1 MMLDMRQMGD
11 ISGEAR
17 ADAPGVAVP
26 AVDPEGLPVLDG
38 QAFDRELEAFIARS
52 SSATTWHVER
62 LLKVSDFE
70 TTELVEGA
78 PAGCPAGR
86 YVRKRI
92 DAASGAGAA
101 YRSLW
106 DAQLEGKCPACV
118 PRLIE
123 LGVQSDEL
131 TVVMEYVAGCT
142 VGSVVT
148 ALGAGSAVAELVM
161 PSLCRAV
168 SALHAAFDPPLI
180 HRDLKPSNV
189 IMRSGE
195 PVIIDFGSARQW
207 REGAEADTSHFLT
220 RCYAPPEQFG
230 FGQTDVRSDVY
241 ALGKMLYFCL
251 VGENPPNVCD
261 VVACERAG
269 VQGEIAHVICRACAF
284 DPDARYDDAGSLGVA
299 IGRALERC
307 GAQGA
312 PQGSIQEPRSRLH
325 ASARPEGDRPEG
337 SRGSE
342 GESPSAGSGV
352 ARGQAPREHAP
363 REQVPDFSWDA
374 GRRGRTPS
382 QLDADAVWRALVRG
396 VKGGLER
403 IPHWLTALWNA
414 FIALMMV
421 VLVVGSVFAI
431 VSPNAQDARLPLWFR
446 ALQYTGVC
454 VVSPGAVGYLLLDK
468 RPLRE
473 RIAWFARVK
482 GKNEVLMAL
491 VALILGIA
499 IPLFAGSLT
508 GLI

>member
-1 MMLDMRQMGD
+1 MMLDMRQMSD

-17 ADAPGVAVP
+17 ADAPVVAVP

-38 QAFDRELEAFIARS
+38 RAFDRELEAFIARS

-269 VQGEIAHVICRACAF
+269 VRGEIAHVICRACAF

-299 IGRALERC
+299 IGAPWN
-307 GAQGA
+307 GAVRRGHPRGLSRSLVRGFTPLPDRKATDRKGA
-312 PQGSIQEPRSRLH
+312 GGRR
-325 ASARPEGDRPEG
+325 G
-337 SRGSE
+337 SR
-342 GESPSAGSGV
+342 PRL
-352 ARGQAPREHAP
+352 ARAPAREHAP

-431 VSPNAQDARLPLWFR
+431 VFPNAQDARLPLWFR
-446 ALQYTGVC
+446 ALQYTGAC

-468 RPLRE
+468 RALRE

>member
-1 MMLDMRQMGD
+1 MLDMRQMGD

-106 DAQLEGKCPACV
+106 DVQLEGKCPACV

-325 ASARPEGDRPEG
+325 ASARPEGDRLEG
-337 SRGSE
+337 GRGSE
-342 GESPSAGSGV
+342 GAAPSAGSGV
-352 ARGQAPREHAP
+352 ARGQSPREHAP

-446 ALQYTGVC
+446 ALQYTGAC

-468 RPLRE
+468 RALRE